1 VTAHKSE
8 EEPEVEPLVLVEA
21 TVPVVEEL
29 AAELVELE
37 AAELVELE
45 AAELVVA
52 LGVLAELVEPE
63 GEADSAVVEV
73 LEALALVAGA
83 SEEEAAASDEAAAS
97 EDPASVGAS
106 EEVEDPASV
115 GAWVLWWWDLQL
127 ALVLTK
133 ESGAT
138 LAKALLTVTCS
149 PSADVK
155 RNDKGISNPLIERE
169 AECQYPQAELWV
181 ISDQFEDPASC
192 ISTFTVDSSSSL
204 GSTASQ

>member
-1 VTAHKSE
+1 MTAHKSE
-8 EEPEVEPLVLVEA
+8 EEPEDEEPLVLV
-21 TVPVVEEL
+21 
-29 AAELVELE
+29 LVE

-45 AAELVVA
+45 EAAELVVA
-52 LGVLAELVEPE
+52 DLEPVVAVEELAELVEPE
-63 GEADSAVVEV
+63 VAAGLAVVEV
-73 LEALALVAGA
+73 LEPLALVAGSA
-83 SEEEAAASDEAAAS
+83 EDVAA
-97 EDPASVGAS
+97 
-106 EEVEDPASV
+106 ASV

-127 ALVLTK
+127 DLVLTR

-169 AECQYPQAELWV
+169 AECQYPQAALWD

>member
-8 EEPEVEPLVLVEA
+8 EEPEDEEPLVLVEA
-21 TVPVVEEL
+21 
-29 AAELVELE
+29 AELV
-37 AAELVELE
+37 ELVELE

-52 LGVLAELVEPE
+52 DLEPVVAVEELAELVEPE
-63 GEADSAVVEV
+63 VAAGLAVVEV
-73 LEALALVAGA
+73 LEPLALVA
-83 SEEEAAASDEAAAS
+83 AS
-97 EDPASVGAS
+97 EDVAA
-106 EEVEDPASV
+106 ASV

-127 ALVLTK
+127 DLVLTR

-169 AECQYPQAELWV
+169 AECQYPQAALWD